1 MLKNEHLR
9 QVLDSVDV
17 TYVARDNREALEQK
31 IISHWSRTGG
41 SGAASARGE
50 QEGARPEGGEQGG
63 SCDGMDVEE
72 EDKSD
77 TAASPSSVG
86 GSREGEQA
94 DSTEGRQRAAA
105 APDAETR
112 APGAG
117 SSAGGGVFRDRHLGE
132 VLCAAFA
139 TKKAM
144 TEVLPFLKDKDKLA
158 FRAVKASITT
168 EGQQQQLS
176 KEQIAQAIAECRPGE
191 VRDAGGLLSWLIKVR
206 NVQGPVRG
214 VWREGDVSACV
225 KCMARSRACVKRG
238 RR

>member
-1 MLKNEHLR
+1 
-9 QVLDSVDV
+9 
-17 TYVARDNREALEQK
+17 
-31 IISHWSRTGG
+31 
-41 SGAASARGE
+41 
-50 QEGARPEGGEQGG
+50 
-63 SCDGMDVEE
+63 MDVEE

-86 GSREGEQA
+86 GPREGEQA

-117 SSAGGGVFRDRHLGE
+117 SSAGGGVFRDRHLGD

-139 TKKAM
+139 TRKAM
-144 TEVLPFLKDKDKLA
+144 TEVLSFLKDKDKPA

-206 NVQGPVRG
+206 NVQGPVRNN
-214 VWREGDVSACV
+214 
-225 KCMARSRACVKRG
+225 
-238 RR
+238 